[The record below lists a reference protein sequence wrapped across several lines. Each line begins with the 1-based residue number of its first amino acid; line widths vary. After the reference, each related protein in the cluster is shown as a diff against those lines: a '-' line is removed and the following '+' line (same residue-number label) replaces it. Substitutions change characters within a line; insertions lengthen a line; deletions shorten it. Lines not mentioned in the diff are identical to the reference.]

1 MHSEKLEK
9 ARAYEKREAARVP
22 EFQRPAFHMSVPI
35 GWMND
40 PNGFSSY
47 KGDYHLFFQYNPYGT
62 HWDTMHWGHVR
73 SKDLV
78 TWEYLPAALAPDE
91 PYDEAGVFSGT
102 AMEADGKH
110 ILMYTGV
117 TEHMGPDGKKV
128 IRQNQCIAVG
138 DGENYVKL
146 SANPVITGDMLPA
159 GCSREDFRDP
169 KIWMEN
175 GVFYAAA
182 ANRAEDGSGQ
192 IALFT
197 SGDGEKW
204 SFHSM
209 LDKCE
214 NRLGRMW
221 ECPDF
226 FPLDGR
232 QVLLLSPQDMMAQGL
247 EFHGGNNAA
256 FLLGDYDRETCRFS
270 GETVQSADYGLD
282 FYAPQTL
289 EAPDGR
295 RILIGWMKSWDA
307 DLLLD
312 GFRWNGMMTF
322 PRELTLREG
331 RIFQNPVEEI
341 WKYYG
346 KEIVYRHVEL
356 QGQRE
361 FEGISGR
368 TLDLTVEAEAGSY
381 EAFRIF
387 VAKNERFETVI
398 SYDPGTSVLTFDRT
412 GCGVRRDC
420 ACLRRIAVRKQEG
433 RLKLRILLDK
443 YSAEIFVNDGE
454 SVLTSLVPTP
464 LEADRIVF
472 ETEGKAE
479 VSMTCYEVRKS
490 ESR

>member
-1 MHSEKLEK
+1 
-9 ARAYEKREAARVP
+9 
-22 EFQRPAFHMSVPI
+22 
-35 GWMND
+35 
-40 PNGFSSY
+40 
-47 KGDYHLFFQYNPYGT
+47 
-62 HWDTMHWGHVR
+62 MHWGHVR

-270 GETVQSADYGLD
+270 GGNRSERGLRPG
-282 FYAPQTL
+282 FL
-289 EAPDGR
+289 RAPDLGGAGR
-295 RILIGWMKSWDA
+295 PADSHRLDEILGRGSAFGRIPLERND
-307 DLLLD
+307 DLSKRTD
-312 GFRWNGMMTF
+312 PTGGKDF
-322 PRELTLREG
+322 PEPRGGDLEILREG
-331 RIFQNPVEEI
+331 NRIPPC
-341 WKYYG
+341 G
-346 KEIVYRHVEL
+346 TS
-356 QGQRE
+356 GT
-361 FEGISGR
+361 EGI
-368 TLDLTVEAEAGSY
+368 
-381 EAFRIF
+381 
-387 VAKNERFETVI
+387 
-398 SYDPGTSVLTFDRT
+398 
-412 GCGVRRDC
+412 
-420 ACLRRIAVRKQEG
+420 
-433 RLKLRILLDK
+433 
-443 YSAEIFVNDGE
+443 
-454 SVLTSLVPTP
+454 
-464 LEADRIVF
+464 
-472 ETEGKAE
+472 
-479 VSMTCYEVRKS
+479 
-490 ESR
+490 